1 MPAQHPTDLH
11 FRDARELAR
20 AIRDRELSSRQ
31 VTAHFLDRI
40 ERAAPLAA
48 FSEVTAER
56 ALAQADA
63 ADRLQDAGMLLG
75 PLHGVPVA
83 VKDSIQ
89 WQGTP
94 TTGGSQARRGV
105 ISTETSAAVRAL
117 AAAGMVILGKT
128 RMTEFAFGLS
138 GQNPTQGTARNPWD
152 AKVARAPGGSSSGA
166 GVAVAAGL
174 TPIALGGDTGG
185 SVRAPAALNGVVGY
199 KPSSGL
205 ISRAGCLPLSDTLDV
220 LGPIARSVADARLL
234 AQVLAGPDVDDAATL
249 ALHASCVTALRH
261 PVARRVAANAL
272 AFSATA
278 TAPTSA
284 GAVTPPTASSSA
296 SSSSAFLASSAAS
309 GDVALPAAASSS
321 ALNVPIS
328 VTILPPQAWPA
339 PLSDAALQVWHQA
352 QERLAQAGLRPT
364 AWHPPAS
371 LSFARMADDNSL
383 VLAYEAYRYFGALA
397 ENPAAPLWEVVR
409 ARIAAGGRIAQ
420 ADYEAALNRRQADMA
435 AFAGAMQGL
444 DALLMPACDQGAQPL
459 DAEDVRHVGLGKLLR
474 PANFLGAAA
483 ITLPAG
489 FDAEGMPIGVQLLA
503 PAGRDAPL
511 LDCAATLERVL
522 APTRQTPD
530 MSPWDL

>member
-1 MPAQHPTDLH
+1 MPAQDPTDLH

-63 ADRLQDAGMLLG
+63 ADRLQDAGILLG

-117 AAAGMVILGKT
+117 AAGGMVILGKT

-234 AQVLAGPDVDDAATL
+234 AQVLAGPDVDDPATL
-249 ALHASCVTALRH
+249 ALPASCVTALRH
-261 PVARRVAANAL
+261 PVARRMAADA
-272 AFSATA
+272 
-278 TAPTSA
+278 
-284 GAVTPPTASSSA
+284 
-296 SSSSAFLASSAAS
+296 LASST
-309 GDVALPAAASSS
+309 
-321 ALNVPIS
+321 LNVPIS
-328 VTILPPQAWPA
+328 VAVLSPQAWPT
-339 PLSDAALQVWHQA
+339 PLSDAALQVWHQM
-352 QERLAQAGLRPT
+352 QERLAHAGLTPT
-364 AWHPPAS
+364 PWHPPAS

-397 ENPAAPLWEVVR
+397 EDPAAPLWEVVR

-435 AFAGAMQGL
+435 AFAAAMQGL
-444 DALLMPACDQGAQPL
+444 DALLMPACDQAAQPL

-503 PAGRDAPL
+503 PAGHDAPL

-522 APTRQTPD
+522 APTQQTPD

>member
-1 MPAQHPTDLH
+1 MPAQAPTDLH

-63 ADRLQDAGMLLG
+63 ADRLLDAGMLLG

-105 ISTETSAAVRAL
+105 ISTETSTAVRAL
-117 AAAGMVILGKT
+117 AAGGMVILGKT

-152 AKVARAPGGSSSGA
+152 AKFARAPGGSSSGA

-185 SVRAPAALNGVVGY
+185 SVRAPAALNGLVGY

-234 AQVLAGPDVDDAATL
+234 AQILAGPDVDDPATL
-249 ALHASCVTALRH
+249 ALPASCVTALRH
-261 PVARRVAANAL
+261 PMARRVAADAL
-272 AFSATA
+272 
-278 TAPTSA
+278 
-284 GAVTPPTASSSA
+284 
-296 SSSSAFLASSAAS
+296 
-309 GDVALPAAASSS
+309 ASSS

-328 VTILPPQAWPA
+328 VAVLPPQAWPV
-339 PLSDAALQVWHQA
+339 PLSDAALHVWHQT
-352 QERLAQAGLRPT
+352 QERLAHAGLAPT
-364 AWHPPAS
+364 TWHPPAS

-435 AFAGAMQGL
+435 AFAAAMQGL
-444 DALLMPACDQGAQPL
+444 DALLMPACDQAAQPL
-459 DAEDVRHVGLGKLLR
+459 DAEDVRHAGLGKLLR

-483 ITLPAG
+483 IALPAG
-489 FDAEGMPIGVQLLA
+489 FDADGMPIGVQLLA
-503 PAGRDAPL
+503 PAGHDATL
-511 LDCAATLERVL
+511 LDCAATLEPVL

-530 MSPWDL
+530 MSVWDL

>member
-1 MPAQHPTDLH
+1 MPAQDPTDLH

-63 ADRLQDAGMLLG
+63 ADRLQDAGILLG

-105 ISTETSAAVRAL
+105 ISNETSTAVRAL
-117 AAAGMVILGKT
+117 AAGGMVILGKT

-234 AQVLAGPDVDDAATL
+234 AQVLAGPDVDDPATL
-249 ALHASCVTALRH
+249 ALPASCVTALRH
-261 PVARRVAANAL
+261 PVARRVATVAVL
-272 AFSATA
+272 A
-278 TAPTSA
+278 
-284 GAVTPPTASSSA
+284 
-296 SSSSAFLASSAAS
+296 
-309 GDVALPAAASSS
+309 
-321 ALNVPIS
+321 
-328 VTILPPQAWPA
+328 PQAWPT
-339 PLSDAALQVWHQA
+339 PLSDAALQIWHQT
-352 QERLAQAGLRPT
+352 QERLAHAGLTPT
-364 AWHPPAS
+364 TWHPPAS

-397 ENPAAPLWEVVR
+397 EDPAAPLWEVVR

-435 AFAGAMQGL
+435 AFATAMQGL
-444 DALLMPACDQGAQPL
+444 DALLMPACDQAAQPL

-489 FDAEGMPIGVQLLA
+489 FDADGMPIGVQLLA
-503 PAGRDAPL
+503 PAGHDATL

-522 APTRQTPD
+522 APTQQTPD

>member
-1 MPAQHPTDLH
+1 MPAQDPTDLH

-63 ADRLQDAGMLLG
+63 ADRLLAAGILLG

-220 LGPIARSVADARLL
+220 LGPIARNVADARLL

-249 ALHASCVTALRH
+249 ALPASCVTALRH
-261 PVARRVAANAL
+261 SVARRATTIAIL
-272 AFSATA
+272 A
-278 TAPTSA
+278 
-284 GAVTPPTASSSA
+284 
-296 SSSSAFLASSAAS
+296 
-309 GDVALPAAASSS
+309 
-321 ALNVPIS
+321 
-328 VTILPPQAWPA
+328 PQAWPT
-339 PLSDAALQVWHQA
+339 PLSDAALQIWHQM
-352 QERLAQAGLRPT
+352 QERLAHAGLTPT
-364 AWHPPAS
+364 TWHPPAS

-383 VLAYEAYRYFGALA
+383 VLAYEAYRYFGALT
-397 ENPAAPLWEVVR
+397 EDPAAPLWEVVR

-435 AFAGAMQGL
+435 AFAAAMQGL
-444 DALLMPACDQGAQPL
+444 DALLMPACDQAAQPL

-489 FDAEGMPIGVQLLA
+489 FDADGMPIGVQLLA
-503 PAGRDAPL
+503 PAGHDAPL
-511 LDCAATLERVL
+511 LDCAATLEPLL
-522 APTRQTPD
+522 APTQQTPD

>member
-1 MPAQHPTDLH
+1 MPAQDPTDLH

-63 ADRLQDAGMLLG
+63 ADRLQDAGILLG

-94 TTGGSQARRGV
+94 TTGGSQTRRGV

-234 AQVLAGPDVDDAATL
+234 TQVLAGPDVDDPATL
-249 ALHASCVTALRH
+249 ALPASCVTALRH
-261 PVARRVAANAL
+261 PVARRVAADAL
-272 AFSATA
+272 AS
-278 TAPTSA
+278 
-284 GAVTPPTASSSA
+284 
-296 SSSSAFLASSAAS
+296 
-309 GDVALPAAASSS
+309 AAASSS
-321 ALNVPIS
+321 ATTTASASAATTTDSASAVDVPIS
-328 VTILPPQAWPA
+328 VAVLPPQAWPT
-339 PLSDAALQVWHQA
+339 PLSDAALQVWHQT
-352 QERLAQAGLRPT
+352 QERLAQAGLTPT

-397 ENPAAPLWEVVR
+397 EDPAAPLWEVVR

-444 DALLMPACDQGAQPL
+444 DALLMPACDQAAQPL

-489 FDAEGMPIGVQLLA
+489 FDADGMPIGVQLLA
-503 PAGRDAPL
+503 PAGNDAPL

-530 MSPWDL
+530 MSPWAL